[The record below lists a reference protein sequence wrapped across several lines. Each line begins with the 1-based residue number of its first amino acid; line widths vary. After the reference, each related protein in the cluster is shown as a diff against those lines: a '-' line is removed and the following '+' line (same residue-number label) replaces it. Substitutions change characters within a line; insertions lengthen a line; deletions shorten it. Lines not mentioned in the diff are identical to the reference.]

1 MATIEREDSGM
12 AYVRLVDSHVL
23 IEGVPPESDT
33 KNPEINLAQA
43 EIRARQYNVDALRG
57 WASRLALRWWSR
69 CLEASLGFLRP
80 ESGC

>member
-1 MATIEREDSGM
+1 MERFTQDGKLLNERDSGM

-43 EIRARQYNVDALRG
+43 EIRARQYNVDAEG
-57 WASRLALRWWSR
+57 
-69 CLEASLGFLRP
+69 LGVTARA
-80 ESGC
+80 EVVE